1 MSEYSTLKTMGLND
15 PHAIS
20 HYKLSQKN
28 DQEVLK
34 IYFKNS
40 ETSALPESSS
50 FYFECNKVIA
60 ADAQAK
66 EKSKHNG
73 GSDPVL
79 MAAIAELNTLSKKQS
94 NSDRRTVLM
103 EELDKMEQVMAA
115 KIQELRNDLSR
126 MA

>member
-15 PHAIS
+15 PLAIS
-20 HYKLSQKN
+20 HYKLSQK
-28 DQEVLK
+28 DGQEVLK
-34 IYFKNS
+34 IYFKNAD
-40 ETSALPESSS
+40 TSALPESSS
-50 FYFECNKVIA
+50 FYFECNKVVA
-60 ADAQAK
+60 ADAQAQQ
-66 EKSKHNG
+66 KSKHNG

-79 MAAIAELNTLSKKQS
+79 MAAITELNTLSKKHS
-94 NSDRRTVLM
+94 NSDRRAVLL